1 MIFKFLNLSN
11 VFKILSVL
19 VLLAITVFVTEPFLL
34 YHNQQLGFNTGFD
47 FLRGYLSYPGGIA
60 DYLALFIAQF
70 FKFNILGSI
79 LIVLVAVI
87 QGIVAQKLVQQI
99 AGKTKFDY
107 LIFSVVL
114 VAGVVVLSDYR
125 YPYYATIRLLL
136 AFVFVLVFDFFE
148 TRLPKVSVYVALILA
163 LLLFY
168 LASGAATLVFAAAA
182 SLLLVGRRNNKIWWI
197 SLPLFLGFVA
207 AVPLLSSK
215 FIFPVVLKNLY
226 RLTEVKP
233 PEMLAYSTFYVL
245 YAYFLLLPILLFG
258 AVIFKKMQLSKT
270 DKKAG
275 RGRNQ
280 QKNSVLKR
288 LQLDLVV
295 QVVFIVAVGYFLFVK
310 SFDPFKKKLVYL
322 DYYAQNQQWKEILEL
337 AETFEVY
344 DFRVNYQVNRAYANL
359 GTLGENLFNY
369 PQLLGSNGL
378 FFDSS
383 SRNGSFTMPISDL
396 YFDLG
401 FMSESLHWAFEA
413 QTLLPNSPRILK
425 RIILIFIINEKFDMA
440 QKFMNV
446 LNKNMLC
453 GDWVK
458 KYQSYIDNPG
468 LAAADKMIAEKRS
481 FSPKKAEVNLG
492 PFPNLKLLI
501 DTNHNNRMAFDYM
514 ISLCI
519 LDSYSVDFINYISHY
534 SYYGIKTLP
543 RAWGEALAFYI
554 VKNKSVP
561 SFVNSETVDKA
572 DSERMRAFNSEM
584 IKYGRNKEQAKAA
597 LRGNFE
603 NTFWYYMVF
612 LNPKVTN
619 ALENKSLIK

>member
-1 MIFKFLNLSN
+1 MIFKFLNLANILKLVS
-11 VFKILSVL
+11 VF
-19 VLLAITVFVTEPFLL
+19 VLLGVTVFVTEPFLH
-34 YHNQQLGFNTGFD
+34 YHNQQIGFSSGFSYLKS
-47 FLRGYLSYPGGIA
+47 FLSYPGGIA
-60 DYLALFIAQF
+60 NYLAEFISQF
-70 FKFNILGSI
+70 FKFNIAGSV
-79 LIVLVAVI
+79 LIVLVATI
-87 QGIVAQKLVQQI
+87 QGIIALKMAHRL
-99 AGKTKFDY
+99 AGKTRLDF

-114 VAGVVVLSDYR
+114 VAGVIVLTDYR
-125 YPYYATIRLLL
+125 YPYYATARLLL
-136 AFVFVLVFDFFE
+136 AFVFIWLFDFFDS
-148 TRLPKVSVYVALILA
+148 RWPKISLYIVPFLTI
-163 LLLFY
+163 LLFY
-168 LASGAATLVFAAAA
+168 LASGAATIVFGASAALLFIGKRQNKWRWTVLPAFLVFAGLIPYF
-182 SLLLVGRRNNKIWWI
+182 SNQI
-197 SLPLFLGFVA
+197 
-207 AVPLLSSK
+207 
-215 FIFPVVLKNLY
+215 IFPAVLKNLY
-226 RLTEVKP
+226 RITEIKP

-245 YAYFLLLPILLFG
+245 YGYYLVLPVILLM
-258 AVIFKKMQLSKT
+258 AIFLKDAKLFKSAQKTVKGKTQAKKSILSYLPV
-270 DKKAG
+270 
-275 RGRNQ
+275 
-280 QKNSVLKR
+280 SEII
-288 LQLDLVV
+288 
-295 QVVFIVAVGYFLFVK
+295 QVAFIATVAWFLFVK

-322 DYYAQNQQWKEILEL
+322 DYYAQNEQWNEILKL
-337 AETFEVY
+337 AETFDVY

-453 GDWVK
+453 SDWVK
-458 KYQSYIDNPG
+458 KYQSYLDNPE

-519 LDSYSVDFINYISHY
+519 LDFYSVDFINYISHY

-543 RAWGEALAFYI
+543 RAWGEVLAFYI

-561 SFVNSETVDKA
+561 SFVTSETVNKA
-572 DSERMRAFNSEM
+572 DSERMRTFNAEM
-584 IKYGRNKEQAKAA
+584 IKYGRNQEQAKAA

-619 ALENKSLIK
+619 ALENKGLIK